1 MNQDLTVWISTV
13 GFPIVAYLLMF
24 FKLDKSVQEL
34 TKIVAEL
41 CSDLRTARKG
51 GAE

>member
-1 MNQDLTVWISTV
+1 MNADLQQWIGAV

-34 TKIVAEL
+34 TKVVATLCEKVAE
-41 CSDLRTARKG
+41 K
-51 GAE
+51 